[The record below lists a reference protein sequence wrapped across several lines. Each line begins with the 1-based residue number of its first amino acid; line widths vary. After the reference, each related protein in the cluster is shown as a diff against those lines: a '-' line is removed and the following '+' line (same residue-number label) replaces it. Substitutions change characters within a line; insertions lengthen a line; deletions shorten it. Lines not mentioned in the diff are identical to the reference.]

1 MSNSL
6 INEWE
11 KYQTENC
18 QNIIRHDVLEPNN
31 IRYVGGLDI
40 SFDKINNSLACAF
53 LTIFDLQINKIIY
66 EDYKLCVMK
75 IPYISGF
82 LGFREIPHYKY
93 LLNKIKDKDFY
104 PHVLFIDGFGILH
117 QREFG
122 SASHIGLEL
131 DIPTV
136 GIAKTLLEHDGLFER
151 NVKKDFRNNC
161 IKKGD
166 YVSLT
171 GISGTIWG
179 VALKSSDT
187 VLNPIYVSI
196 GHKISLETATQLVL
210 KTCLYKNPEPIRN
223 SDIKSKIYL
232 K

>member
-1 MSNSL
+1 MSKTM
-6 INEWE
+6 IKTWE
-11 KYQTENC
+11 DYQIQNN
-18 QNIIRHDVLEPNN
+18 QNIIKTNTLDPNS
-31 IRYVGGLDI
+31 IRYIGGLDI
-40 SFDKINNSLACAF
+40 SFDKKNNLLACAY
-53 LTIFDLQINKIIY
+53 LTIYDLQINQIIY

-117 QREFG
+117 PREFG
-122 SASHIGLEL
+122 SASHIGFDL

-136 GIAKTLLEHDGLFER
+136 GIGKTMLDHDGLYENKVR
-151 NVKKDFRNNC
+151 QQFRNEC
-161 IKKGD
+161 YKKGD
-166 YVSLT
+166 YINLT
-171 GISGTIWG
+171 GNSGTIWG
-179 VALKSSDT
+179 VALKSCDNAF
-187 VLNPIYVSI
+187 NPIYVTI
-196 GHKISLETATQLVL
+196 GHKISIDTARELVL